1 MWLWNLFLKTELE
14 FKVVILGTAATGLNI
29 GEFTERNKDDVGT
42 K

>member
-14 FKVVILGTAATGLNI
+14 FKVVILGTATGLNI